1 MRMLTE
7 TEMGVVAG
15 GGPPPPPWEDPCRD
29 SESGMPLPSPYSRP
43 WETFQFGENGDG
55 GGNDNGSGETP
66 EQVRRAETEH
76 KDEQVRNNART
87 AKETCGPHGV
97 EEVDEDGFKCYP
109 PNCG

>member
-15 GGPPPPPWEDPCRD
+15 GGPQPPPWEDPCRD

-43 WETFQFGENGDG
+43 WETFQFGENGDD

-66 EQVRRAETEH
+66 AEARRAKTEEI
-76 KDEQVRNNART
+76 DRCLRQNAQT
-87 AKETCGPHGV
+87 AKETCGLGNV
-97 EEVDEDGFKCYP
+97 RKVGQEDFECHAP
-109 PNCG
+109 CND